1 MKNLI
6 LSIFMIFS
14 MIGFSQEYPMY
25 IKDESGK
32 DVVILTVEQVQHL
45 DNQTDLIPLYEKLV
59 GQGNVSEDICLKVV
73 NEKEQVIAKQDL
85 IIKNL
90 ENLTNNKDEQIKNLK
105 EQIDNYIAKEIL
117 FNKEIENKDKEINLH
132 IDRINTLRGKVWIS
146 GGIGVVTGLVLGIF
160 LGK

>member
-1 MKNLI
+1 MKGLI

-14 MIGFSQEYPMY
+14 IIGFSQEYPMY

-32 DVVILTVEQVQHL
+32 DVVILTIEQVQKL

-59 GQGNVSEDICLKVV
+59 GQGNISEDICLKVV

-90 ENLTNNKDEQIKNLK
+90 DNLTNNKDEQIKNLK
-105 EQIDNYIAKEIL
+105 EQINNYIAKEIL

-132 IDRINTLRGKVWIS
+132 LDKINTLKGKVWIT
-146 GGIGVVTGLVLGIF
+146 GGIGVVTGLVIGI
-160 LGK
+160 LIGK